1 MRAWV
6 VGLILIAG
14 VLAPLQARAQ
24 SQTLVLEGGTLIDG
38 TGSAPLHDAVVVI
51 DGSRI
56 KAVGSRG
63 QISYPPNARVVRTD
77 GRTILPGLVDAHVH
91 IRDYMPPM
99 FLRYGVTTVADT
111 HDPTEWS
118 LAQRDAINSGRIR
131 GPRTF
136 VSGERAA
143 NTLEGNPPSVP
154 LRTVDDARAYVK
166 KLIALGVDVIK
177 VDSSLSYDQLR
188 AVIEEATA
196 AGLSVVGHSQNI
208 RRAAEVGLKY
218 MEHTNTLTAAI
229 LEAMGR
235 PARAT
240 PDQRGA
246 DIALMDPA
254 LFPPLI
260 EFMVKQGVYVNPTLA
275 AQWRSSTPRGA
286 EWAAAAAQI
295 VQDSGLAFV
304 PADVRESWTR
314 PDSREPNREGYAK
327 MAEFVR
333 RYAEAGGK
341 VVSATDAGFMPG
353 LSMHYEMQMV
363 ADIGVPPMKVI
374 QGATLWAAES
384 IGQAKNLGSVEVGK
398 LADFIVVDG
407 NPLNDISTTRNIR
420 LVIKDGEVMDTTY
433 DPRFVNPLPRPVDV
447 APRLATLSPRVTAKG
462 SRDVRLEI
470 EGTGFSRESV
480 VRFDNA
486 DLRTQFVSNTRLTAT
501 VDARL
506 LRNIGTYAVYVLNQG
521 QAGSVSNSVYFL
533 VNFED

>member
-1 MRAWV
+1 MRAW
-6 VGLILIAG
+6 AG
-14 VLAPLQARAQ
+14 WIVLMAAVLGPLQVQAQ
-24 SQTLVLEGGTLIDG
+24 DQTLVLEGGMLIDG
-38 TGSAPLHDAVVVI
+38 TGRAPISDAVIVI

-63 QISYPPNARVVRTD
+63 QVSYPANARVIRTD

-118 LAQRDAINSGRIR
+118 LAQRDAINSGRIK

-143 NTLEGNPPSVP
+143 NTREGNPPSIP
-154 LRTVDDARAYVK
+154 LQTVDEARAYVK
-166 KLIALGVDVIK
+166 KLIAMGVDVIK
-177 VDSSLSYDQLR
+177 VDLSLSYDQLR
-188 AVIEEATA
+188 AVVEEATA

-208 RRAAEVGLKY
+208 RKAAEAGLKY

-235 PARAT
+235 SARET
-240 PDQRGA
+240 SDQRGA
-246 DIALMDPA
+246 DIALMDTK

-286 EWAAAAAQI
+286 EWAAAAVKI
-295 VQDSGLAFV
+295 VQDPGLAFV
-304 PADVRESWTR
+304 PADVRQSWTR

-363 ADIGVPPMKVI
+363 ADIGVPAMKVI
-374 QGATLWAAES
+374 QGATLCAAES
-384 IGQAKNLGSVEVGK
+384 FGKAKDLGSVEAGK
-398 LADFIVVDG
+398 LADLIVIDG
-407 NPLNDISTTRNIR
+407 NPLTRIETTQNIR
-420 LVIKDGEVMDTTY
+420 MVIKDGRVLDTTY
-433 DPRFVNPLPRPVDV
+433 DPHFVNPIPRPPDV
-447 APRLATLSPRVTAKG
+447 PPQR
-462 SRDVRLEI
+462 
-470 EGTGFSRESV
+470 
-480 VRFDNA
+480 
-486 DLRTQFVSNTRLTAT
+486 
-501 VDARL
+501 
-506 LRNIGTYAVYVLNQG
+506 
-521 QAGSVSNSVYFL
+521 
-533 VNFED
+533 

>member
-1 MRAWV
+1 MRARIGWIV
-6 VGLILIAG
+6 LIAG
-14 VLAPLQARAQ
+14 VLAPLHLQAQ
-24 SQTLVLEGGTLIDG
+24 NQTLVLEGGTLIDG
-38 TGSAPLHDAVVVI
+38 TGRAPINDAVIVI

-63 QISYPPNARVVRTD
+63 QISYPANARVIRTD
-77 GRTILPGLVDAHVH
+77 GRTILPGLIDAHVH
-91 IRDYMPPM
+91 LRDYMPPM

-118 LAQRDAINSGRIR
+118 LAQRDAINSGRIK

-143 NTLEGNPPSVP
+143 NTREGNPPSIP
-154 LRTVDDARAYVK
+154 LQTVDEARAYVK
-166 KLIALGVDVIK
+166 KLIAMGVDVIK
-177 VDSSLSYDQLR
+177 VDLSLSYDQLR

-208 RRAAEVGLKY
+208 RKAAEVGLKY
-218 MEHTNTLTAAI
+218 MEHTDTLTMAV
-229 LEAMGR
+229 LDAMGR
-235 PARAT
+235 TARAT
-240 PDQRGA
+240 RDQRGA
-246 DIALMDPA
+246 DIALMDTA

-260 EFMVKQGVYVNPTLA
+260 AFMVKQGVYVNPTLA
-275 AQWRSSTPRGA
+275 AQWRSSTTRGA
-286 EWAAAAAQI
+286 EWAGAAAKI
-295 VQDSGLAFV
+295 VQDPGLAFV
-304 PADVRESWTR
+304 PADVRQSWTQ

-384 IGQAKNLGSVEVGK
+384 FGKAKDLGSVEAGK
-398 LADFIVVDG
+398 LADLIVIDG
-407 NPLNDISTTRNIR
+407 NPLNDIAATKNIR
-420 LVIKDGEVMDTTY
+420 MVIKDGQVLDTTY

-447 APRLATLSPRVTAKG
+447 AP
-462 SRDVRLEI
+462 
-470 EGTGFSRESV
+470 
-480 VRFDNA
+480 
-486 DLRTQFVSNTRLTAT
+486 
-501 VDARL
+501 
-506 LRNIGTYAVYVLNQG
+506 
-521 QAGSVSNSVYFL
+521 
-533 VNFED
+533 

>member
-1 MRAWV
+1 MRTW
-6 VGLILIAG
+6 AG
-14 VLAPLQARAQ
+14 WIVLMASVLGPLQVRAQ
-24 SQTLVLEGGTLIDG
+24 DQILVLEGGTLIDG
-38 TGSAPLHDAVVVI
+38 TGNAPITNAVIVI

-56 KAVGSRG
+56 KAVGPRG
-63 QISYPPNARVVRTD
+63 QVSYPANARVIRTD
-77 GRTILPGLVDAHVH
+77 GRTMLPGLVDAHVH

-118 LAQRDAINSGRIR
+118 LAQRDAINSGRIK

-143 NTLEGNPPSVP
+143 NTREGNPPSIP
-154 LRTVDDARAYVK
+154 LQTVDEARAYVR
-166 KLIALGVDVIK
+166 KLIAMGVDVIK
-177 VDSSLSYDQLR
+177 VDLSLSYDQLR

-208 RRAAEVGLKY
+208 RKAAEVGLKY
-218 MEHTNTLTAAI
+218 MEHTDTLTMAI

-235 PARAT
+235 TARST
-240 PDQRGA
+240 RDQRGA
-246 DIALMDPA
+246 DIALMDTA

-286 EWAAAAAQI
+286 EWAAAAAKI
-295 VQDSGLAFV
+295 VQDPGLAFV
-304 PADVRESWTR
+304 PADVRRSWTQ

-333 RYAEAGGK
+333 KYAEAGGK

-384 IGQAKNLGSVEVGK
+384 FGKARDLGSVEAGK
-398 LADFIVVDG
+398 LADVIVIDG
-407 NPLNDISTTRNIR
+407 NPLNNIATTQNIR
-420 LVIKDGEVMDTTY
+420 MVIKDGRVVDTTY
-433 DPRFVNPLPRPVDV
+433 DPGFVNPLPRPVDV
-447 APRLATLSPRVTAKG
+447 AP
-462 SRDVRLEI
+462 
-470 EGTGFSRESV
+470 
-480 VRFDNA
+480 
-486 DLRTQFVSNTRLTAT
+486 Q
-501 VDARL
+501 
-506 LRNIGTYAVYVLNQG
+506 
-521 QAGSVSNSVYFL
+521 
-533 VNFED
+533 

>member
-1 MRAWV
+1 MRAW
-6 VGLILIAG
+6 AG
-14 VLAPLQARAQ
+14 WIVLMAAVLGPLHVRAQ
-24 SQTLVLEGGTLIDG
+24 DQTLVLEGGTLIDG
-38 TGSAPLHDAVVVI
+38 TGRSPINDAVIVI

-63 QISYPPNARVVRTD
+63 QVSYPADARVIRTD

-118 LAQRDAINSGRIR
+118 LAQRDAINSGRIK

-143 NTLEGNPPSVP
+143 NTREGNPPSIP
-154 LRTVDDARAYVK
+154 LQTVDEARAYVR
-166 KLIALGVDVIK
+166 KLIAMGVDVIK
-177 VDSSLSYDQLR
+177 VDLSLSYDQLR

-208 RRAAEVGLKY
+208 RKAAEVGLKY
-218 MEHTNTLTAAI
+218 MEHTDTLTMAI

-235 PARAT
+235 TARAT
-240 PDQRGA
+240 RDQRGA
-246 DIALMDPA
+246 DIALMDTA

-260 EFMVKQGVYVNPTLA
+260 EFMVKQGVYVNPTLT

-286 EWAAAAAQI
+286 EWAAAAVKL
-295 VQDSGLAFV
+295 VQDPGLAFV
-304 PADVRESWTR
+304 PADVRQSWTR

-333 RYAEAGGK
+333 KYAEAGGK

-384 IGQAKNLGSVEVGK
+384 FGKAKDLGSVEAGK
-398 LADFIVVDG
+398 LADVIVIDG
-407 NPLNDISTTRNIR
+407 NPLNNIGTTQNIR
-420 LVIKDGEVMDTTY
+420 MVIKDGRVVDTTY
-433 DPRFVNPLPRPVDV
+433 DPRFVNPLPRPPD
-447 APRLATLSPRVTAKG
+447 APPL
-462 SRDVRLEI
+462 
-470 EGTGFSRESV
+470 
-480 VRFDNA
+480 
-486 DLRTQFVSNTRLTAT
+486 Q
-501 VDARL
+501 
-506 LRNIGTYAVYVLNQG
+506 
-521 QAGSVSNSVYFL
+521 
-533 VNFED
+533 